1 MLRLAMTAT
10 LALTLTACVGSG
22 ASVVDGKPVL
32 ELLSPRAVPPPEL
45 TRPCSGPQKLADGP
59 LSAGATERLWAGDR
73 ASLASCGARHRAAL
87 KFYRDRDKGLAGK

>member
-1 MLRLAMTAT
+1 MMAT

-32 ELLSPRAVPPPEL
+32 ELRSPRAVPPSEL

-59 LSAGATERLWAGDR
+59 LSAGAVERGWAKDR
-73 ASLASCGARHRAAL
+73 AALASCRAKHGAAL
-87 KFYRDRDKGLAGK
+87 KFYRRRDLGLAGK